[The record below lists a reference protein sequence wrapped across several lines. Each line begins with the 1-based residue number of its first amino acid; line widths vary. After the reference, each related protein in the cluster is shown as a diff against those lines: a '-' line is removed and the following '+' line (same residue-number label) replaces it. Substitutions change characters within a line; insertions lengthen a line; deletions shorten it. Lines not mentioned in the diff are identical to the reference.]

1 MNKEGYIMHDPN
13 LEKFLKKE
21 KIAFRDLSIYLE
33 AFTHSSYSNEQRHIA
48 KLPHN
53 ERLEF
58 LGDAA
63 LQLCCSEYLFDMSP
77 RLPEGNMTRIRS
89 ALVREEALDK
99 YADQVD
105 LSTFVRLG
113 RGEEKMGGRSRA
125 SLKADAFEALIGA
138 IYEDL
143 GFEHVL
149 KFLTPILARE
159 YEALDVK
166 DDRDYKSR
174 LQEFVQADS
183 KRAISYH
190 VLSAEGP
197 AHAKIFK
204 IAVMLDEMTLGIG
217 RATTKKEAEQ
227 LAAKEALSKLAL
239 GD

>member
-1 MNKEGYIMHDPN
+1 MTHNENLSEFLEKEGIPFKHLAVYI
-13 LEKFLKKE
+13 
-21 KIAFRDLSIYLE
+21 E
-33 AFTHSSYSNEQRHIA
+33 AFTHSSYSNERRHIT

-63 LQLCCSEYLFDMSP
+63 LQLCCSEYLFDMRP
-77 RLPEGNMTRIRS
+77 ELPEGNMTRIRS

-99 YADQVD
+99 YADQIN
-105 LSTFVRLG
+105 LPAYVRMG

-125 SLKADAFEALIGA
+125 SLKADAFEALVGA

-143 GFEHVL
+143 GFDHVL
-149 KFLTPILARE
+149 TFLTPILERE
-159 YEALDVK
+159 YLSLDVK

-183 KRAISYH
+183 KRAINYH
-190 VLSAEGP
+190 IMSAEGP
-197 AHAKIFK
+197 AHAKIFE
-204 IAVMLDEMTLGIG
+204 IAVMLDDMMLGVG
-217 RATTKKEAEQ
+217 SATTKKEAEQ

-239 GD
+239 QD

>member
-1 MNKEGYIMHDPN
+1 MSYDPDLKN
-13 LEKFLKKE
+13 FLVSVGIDFK
-21 KIAFRDLSIYLE
+21 KIAIYEE
-33 AFTHSSYSNEQRHIA
+33 AFTHSSYSNEQRHLG
-48 KLPHN
+48 KLAHN

-63 LQLCCSEYLFDMSP
+63 LQLCCSEFLFDIKP
-77 RLPEGNMTRIRS
+77 ELPEGNMTRVRS

-99 YADQVD
+99 YADQID
-105 LSTFVRLG
+105 LPKFVRMG

-143 GFEHVL
+143 GFEYVL
-149 KFLTPILARE
+149 KFLTPIVAKE
-159 YEALDVK
+159 YENLDVK

-190 VLSAEGP
+190 ILSAEGP

-204 IAVMLDEMTLGIG
+204 TAVMLDEMTLGIG
-217 RATTKKEAEQ
+217 SATTKKESEQ

-239 GD
+239 GNRT

>member
-1 MNKEGYIMHDPN
+1 MSYNSN

-21 KIAFRDLSIYLE
+21 GIKFQSLDIYIE
-33 AFTHSSYSNEQRHIA
+33 AFTHSSYSNEQRHIG
-48 KLPHN
+48 KLAHN

-63 LQLCCSEYLFDMSP
+63 LQLCCSEFLFDMKP
-77 RLPEGNMTRIRS
+77 ELPEGMMTRIRS
-89 ALVREEALDK
+89 SLVREEALDK
-99 YADQVD
+99 YADQIN
-105 LSTFVRLG
+105 LATFVRMG

-143 GFEHVL
+143 DFEHVL
-149 KFLTPILARE
+149 KFLTPILAQE
-159 YEALDVK
+159 YASLDEK

-183 KRAISYH
+183 KRAIGYH
-190 VLSAEGP
+190 ILSAEGP
-197 AHAKIFK
+197 AHAKIFET
-204 IAVMLDEMTLGIG
+204 AVMLDEVTLGVG
-217 RATTKKEAEQ
+217 LATTKKKSEQ

-239 GD
+239 GNRK

>member
-1 MNKEGYIMHDPN
+1 MHDYN
-13 LEKFLKKE
+13 LEKFLEKE
-21 KIAFRDLSIYLE
+21 EIVFKDLDIYLE
-33 AFTHSSYSNEQRHIA
+33 AVTHSSYSNEQRHIG

-63 LQLCCSEYLFDMSP
+63 LQLCCSEYLFDMKP
-77 RLPEGNMTRIRS
+77 ELPEGNMTRIRS
-89 ALVREEALDK
+89 ALVREEALTK

-105 LSTFVRLG
+105 LSTFVRMG
-113 RGEEKMGGRSRA
+113 RGEEKMGGRGRS
-125 SLKADAFEALIGA
+125 SLKADAFEALVGA

-149 KFLTPILARE
+149 KFLTPILAQE

-183 KRAISYH
+183 KRAISYQM
-190 VLSAEGP
+190 LSAEGP
-197 AHAKIFK
+197 AHAKVFET
-204 IAVMLDEMTLGIG
+204 AVMLDDVTLGIG
-217 RATTKKEAEQ
+217 SATTKKEAEQ
-227 LAAKEALSKLAL
+227 QAAKVALSKLAL
-239 GD
+239 RS

>member
-1 MNKEGYIMHDPN
+1 MNDDSKLQIF
-13 LEKFLKKE
+13 LEKQGIKFKNL
-21 KIAFRDLSIYLE
+21 DIYQE
-33 AFTHSSYSNEQRHIA
+33 AITHSSYSNEQRHLG
-48 KLPHN
+48 KLAHN

-63 LQLCCSEYLFDMSP
+63 LQLCCSEFLFDMRP
-77 RLPEGNMTRIRS
+77 ALPEGTMTRIRS
-89 ALVREEALDK
+89 SLVREEALDK
-99 YADQVD
+99 YADQ
-105 LSTFVRLG
+105 LNLASFMRLG

-143 GFEHVL
+143 GFKQVL

-159 YEALDVK
+159 YDALDVK
-166 DDRDYKSR
+166 DDRDFKSR

-183 KRAISYH
+183 KRAIGYH

-197 AHAKIFK
+197 AHARVFK
-204 IAVMLDEMTLGIG
+204 TAVMLDDVTLGIG
-217 RATTKKEAEQ
+217 LATTKKESEQ

-239 GD
+239 ADIGNNE

>member
-1 MNKEGYIMHDPN
+1 MGHNNN
-13 LEKFLKKE
+13 LKGFLKKE
-21 KIAFRDLSIYLE
+21 NIDFKDIDIYIE
-33 AFTHSSYSNEQRHIA
+33 AITHSSYSNEQRHIA
-48 KLPHN
+48 SLPHN

-63 LQLCCSEYLFDMSP
+63 LQLCCSEYLFDMKP
-77 RLPEGNMTRIRS
+77 RLPEGRMTRIRS
-89 ALVREEALDK
+89 SLVREEALNK
-99 YADQVD
+99 YADQID
-105 LSTFVRLG
+105 LPIFVRMG

-125 SLKADAFEALIGA
+125 SLKADAFEALVGA

-143 GFEHVL
+143 GFESVL

-159 YEALDVK
+159 YESLDVK

-190 VLSAEGP
+190 LVSSEGP
-197 AHAKIFK
+197 AHARVFET
-204 IAVMLDEMTLGIG
+204 AVMLDDMTLGIG
-217 RATTKKEAEQ
+217 SATTKKEAEQ
-227 LAAKEALSKLAL
+227 LAAKVALSKLAL